1 MAYILIDGYNL
12 IGIAHDN
19 LERARNDL
27 IHNLQEYAS
36 RKKHSI
42 TVIFDGWK
50 DGRNDQTRI
59 TTRHVTT
66 IYSRIGEN
74 ADTVIK
80 RMIEGSSRHWI
91 VISSDRE
98 ISDFAVRKD
107 FAALSSE
114 EFEGKLYSAINSAHD
129 RDMIDNELSEEDITK
144 YHEDEFESPSARAKG
159 NPRKLSKKDRKRL
172 QALKKL

>member
-27 IHNLQEYAS
+27 IHKLQEYAS
-36 RKKHSI
+36 RKKHTI
-42 TVIFDGWK
+42 TVVFDGWK
-50 DGRNDQTRI
+50 NGNKDQTRI
-59 TTRHVTT
+59 TTRQVTT

-80 RMIEGSSRHWI
+80 RMIASSSKHWI

-98 ISDFAVRKD
+98 ISDFAARKD

-114 EFEGKLYSAINSAHD
+114 EFEGKLYSAINSTHD
-129 RDMIDNELSEEDITK
+129 RDMIDNESYEEDFMK
-144 YHEDEFESPSARAKG
+144 YYEDEFDSPPALAKG
-159 NPRKLSKKDRKRL
+159 NPRKLSKKDKKRL